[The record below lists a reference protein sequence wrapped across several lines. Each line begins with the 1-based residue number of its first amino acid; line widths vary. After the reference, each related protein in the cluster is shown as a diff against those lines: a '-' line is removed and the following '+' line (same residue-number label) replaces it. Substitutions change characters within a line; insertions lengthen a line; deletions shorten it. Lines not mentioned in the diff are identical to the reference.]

1 MSAEIPFFLGIKFHH
16 QQSLPLA
23 LFFPKQFLDL
33 NTCLILA
40 LKLGTEKKCKEEKTF
55 FLI

>member
-1 MSAEIPFFLGIKFHH
+1 M
-16 QQSLPLA
+16 